1 MNDLYLETAK
11 PSCDDEENGRA
22 DIECSECAAPLN
34 IFDDEVIL
42 VSTADDPGESYCDKC
57 AEKVAKAFPGN
68 FHDRRDDAEA
78 LLRETA
84 DTLHEALAQGATA
97 KSEIATRLS
106 TLAARMVRR

>member
-11 PSCDDEENGRA
+11 PCRDDEENGRA

-34 IFDDEVIL
+34 IFDDEVID
-42 VSTADDPGESYCDKC
+42 VGTADELGEPCCNKC

-68 FHDRRDDAEA
+68 VHDRREDGEA

-84 DTLHEALAQGATA
+84 DTLHEALAHEALA
-97 KSEIATRLS
+97 NSEIATRLS